1 MTGCYAGGVGYR
13 DDVDTLYQHALILQK
28 ELDQSQDRL
37 ADRDRELERLRGPL
51 GRREQTSPG
60 IRQLRQL
67 PPAHTL
73 LSRLVSTIS
82 RTPPSLP
89 TTPRPTRVEPV
100 FVDEAHKHAVIL
112 EQSREQLGHLD
123 GEALVLVGALI
134 EELALAPETRKTLLS
149 ELRPI
154 IDAVTKAHATRK
166 PNRP

>member
-1 MTGCYAGGVGYR
+1 LST
-13 DDVDTLYQHALILQK
+13 
-28 ELDQSQDRL
+28 
-37 ADRDRELERLRGPL
+37 
-51 GRREQTSPG
+51 RR
-60 IRQLRQL
+60 
-67 PPAHTL
+67 
-73 LSRLVSTIS
+73 
-82 RTPPSLP
+82 
-89 TTPRPTRVEPV
+89 
-100 FVDEAHKHAVIL
+100 KHAVIL